1 MKSKLNTA
9 HHILALFIALS
20 LLPALMLRNSQADN
34 RKSNPLSPLS
44 ESLTLAESDIHR
56 YPAAIISSEIFRE
69 HYARISQNNKSG
81 RSGFSDIFQLCFIKN
96 ILLIAAAYI
105 LFILIKLRHENKNIS
120 LKFIIRYIHDQDGN
134 KIHSLLY

>member
-69 HYARISQNNKSG
+69 HYARISQNNKSR

-120 LKFIIRYIHDQDGN
+120 LKFIIRYIHDQDGY
-134 KIHSLLY
+134 KIYDPVY

>member
-1 MKSKLNTA
+1 MNQKFNIPYRLIS
-9 HHILALFIALS
+9 LFIALS

-69 HYARISQNNKSG
+69 HYARISQNNKSR

-120 LKFIIRYIHDQDGN
+120 LKFIIRYIHDQDGY
-134 KIHSLLY
+134 KIYDPVY